1 LGKSLLAGVLL
12 VLLAA
17 AGTGCAWGYVTYFEP
32 DPKGGHAATH
42 PDPWMDPPPPAAVAF
57 EPASLSVRCSNIRK
71 FMLLPLPWL
80 RRGFRPAELE
90 VALVFSPEPRTVE
103 LDLGKVGVT
112 MDGEVIWPARIR
124 YEGNRPPPQY
134 HATVPLPIGGRARLD
149 SPTLLVLTFAMDA
162 GDAEEFRMSLGEVTV
177 DGTRMLIPPLSF
189 SREGQFVTYRS
200 PDKGGKPVEKG
211 RDPLDDI

>member
-1 LGKSLLAGVLL
+1 LGKSLLSGVLL

-32 DPKGGHAATH
+32 ETKGARAAPH
-42 PDPWMDPPPPAAVAF
+42 PDPYMDPAPPAAVEFA
-57 EPASLSVRCSNIRK
+57 PASLSVRCSNIRK
-71 FMLLPLPWL
+71 FMLLPVPWL

-112 MDGEVIWPARIR
+112 LDGEVVWPSRIA
-124 YEGNRPPPQY
+124 YEGNRPPPEY

-149 SPTLLVLTFAMDA
+149 SPTLLTFIFAAEA
-162 GDAEEFRMSLGEVTV
+162 GDASEFQMSLGEVTV

-200 PDKGGKPVEKG
+200 PEKKKVPEG

>member
-1 LGKSLLAGVLL
+1 
-12 VLLAA
+12 
-17 AGTGCAWGYVTYFEP
+17 
-32 DPKGGHAATH
+32 
-42 PDPWMDPPPPAAVAF
+42 MDPPPPAAVAF

-90 VALVFSPEPRTVE
+90 LALVFSPEPRTVE
-103 LDLGKVGVT
+103 LDLGKLGVT
-112 MDGEVIWPARIR
+112 MDGEVVWPARIR

-162 GDAEEFRMSLGEVTV
+162 GDADEFRMSLGEVIV
-177 DGTRMLIPPLSF
+177 DGTRMLIPPLTF

-200 PDKGGKPVEKG
+200 PDKDKGRKPVEKG
-211 RDPLDDI
+211 RDPLDDL